1 MRDTEVR
8 LTTSAKAT
16 VVEKADATPDT
27 TINAEP
33 AEIAE
38 QPKSS
43 EPQCSS
49 VGSGFSRIA
58 AKVVLAIV
66 VSGFLTAVGVPDAVS
81 RTVYAQTPVIVER
94 VTFQEATDRAIAN
107 NPSAAIA
114 AAGILR
120 AEGLLAQAR
129 SGFMLQVT
137 GNVTTTTLNKGVEFQ
152 DAIVVPRSQVTA
164 SLTVDQP
171 IVAAAAWA
179 RRTQAKD
186 NVQIAE
192 LSAVETRRQIALAT
206 ADAYLSILAQL
217 RVLEGD
223 NRARDTA
230 RAHFDLATQL
240 EQQGT
245 GSRLNALRAQQ
256 QLSTF
261 ERQLESAS
269 LAVYRAREALGVLL
283 VANGPVDAVDEPS
296 FALPPDAAALGI
308 TNTDLMPVL
317 LQSRPDLKLFSS
329 QRQAAER
336 VLNDSS
342 KDRWPSLDAIFLPQ
356 TVRPAQFFTT
366 PDSWRFLLQANIPVF
381 DSGQR
386 SSQKTQRRAALD
398 IAQANLTGAITQ
410 ASSQVR
416 AAREAVAS
424 SERSLASAQ
433 AAADQGQQV
442 VNIVNVSFRAG
453 AATNIEVI
461 DAERSARD
469 ADTAV
474 AAAEDTLRRARLD
487 LLLALGRFP

>member
-1 MRDTEVR
+1 MRDVKVR
-8 LTTSAKAT
+8 LK
-16 VVEKADATPDT
+16 PDT
-27 TINAEP
+27 TPVTTA
-33 AEIAE
+33 AALT
-38 QPKSS
+38 
-43 EPQCSS
+43 S
-49 VGSGFSRIA
+49 VGSGFSLAVMMIA
-58 AKVVLAIV
+58 LTYV
-66 VSGFLTAVGVPDAVS
+66 VSGFS
-81 RTVYAQTPVIVER
+81 RTVLAQTPVVVER
-94 VTFQEATDRAIAN
+94 VTFQQAIDRAIAN

-129 SGFMLQVT
+129 SATMLQVT
-137 GNVTTTTLNKGVEFQ
+137 GNVTTTTLNKGVEFEGTT
-152 DAIVVPRSQVTA
+152 VSPRSQLSA
-164 SLTVDQP
+164 SLTVGQP

-179 RRTQAKD
+179 RRAQAND
-186 NVQIAE
+186 NLEIAG

-217 RVLEGD
+217 RVLEGN

-296 FALPPDAAALGI
+296 FALPADQAALGAPLGS
-308 TNTDLMPVL
+308 TNIDLAPVL
-317 LQSRPDLKLFSS
+317 LQARPDLRLFSS
-329 QRQAAER
+329 QRQAAAR
-336 VLNDSS
+336 VLDDSS
-342 KDRWPSLDAIFLPQ
+342 KDRWPSLDALFLPQ
-356 TVRPAQFFTT
+356 TVRPAGFFSEAN
-366 PDSWRFLLQANIPVF
+366 SWRFLLQANIPVF

-386 SSQKTQRRAALD
+386 SSLKTERRAALD
-398 IAQANLTGAITQ
+398 VAQANLTSALTQ

>member
-1 MRDTEVR
+1 M
-8 LTTSAKAT
+8 
-16 VVEKADATPDT
+16 
-27 TINAEP
+27 TIVAQVFRP
-33 AEIAE
+33 A
-38 QPKSS
+38 
-43 EPQCSS
+43 
-49 VGSGFSRIA
+49 VTF
-58 AKVVLAIV
+58 AIV
-66 VSGFLTAVGVPDAVS
+66 VLLSPTLYG
-81 RTVYAQTPVIVER
+81 QTPVVVER
-94 VTFQEATDRAIAN
+94 VTFQQAIDRAIAN
-107 NPSAAIA
+107 NPSAAVA

-129 SGFMLQVT
+129 SAMMPQVT
-137 GNVTTTTLNKGVEFQ
+137 GSVTTTTLNRGVDFQ
-152 DAIVVPRSQVTA
+152 GATVVPRSQVTA
-164 SLTVDQP
+164 SLTIDQP

-179 RRTQAKD
+179 RRAQARD

-192 LSAVETRRQIALAT
+192 LGAVETRRQIALAT

-230 RAHFDLATQL
+230 KAHFDLATEL
-240 EQQGT
+240 EQRGT

-269 LAVYRAREALGVLL
+269 LSVYRAREALGVLL

-296 FALPPDAAALGI
+296 FALPPDAAALGTTI
-308 TNTDLMPVL
+308 PVL
-317 LQSRPDLKLFSS
+317 LQSRPDLRLFLS
-329 QRQAAER
+329 QRLAAQR
-336 VLNDSS
+336 VLGDSS
-342 KDRWPSLDAIFLPQ
+342 KDRWPSIDAIFLPQ
-356 TVRPAQFFTT
+356 TVRPAQFFTQAN
-366 PDSWRFLLQANIPVF
+366 SWRFLLQAGIPVF

-386 SSQKTQRRAALD
+386 SSVKTQRQAALD
-398 IAQANLTGAITQ
+398 IAQASLTGAITQ

-424 SERSLASAQ
+424 GERSLTSAQ
-433 AAADQGQQV
+433 AAAGQAQQV

-469 ADTAV
+469 ADTAA
-474 AAAEDTLRRARLD
+474 AAAEDILRRARLD

>member
-1 MRDTEVR
+1 MRDPHVR
-8 LTTSAKAT
+8 P
-16 VVEKADATPDT
+16 EADAARDE
-27 TINAEP
+27 TINAEI

-38 QPKSS
+38 TPRFAVVAQVFRPA
-43 EPQCSS
+43 
-49 VGSGFSRIA
+49 VLVLIA
-58 AKVVLAIV
+58 AA
-66 VSGFLTAVGVPDAVS
+66 
-81 RTVYAQTPVIVER
+81 VYAQPPVVVER
-94 VTFQEATDRAIAN
+94 VTFQQAIDRATAN
-107 NPSAAIA
+107 NPSAAVA

-129 SGFMLQVT
+129 SAMLLQAT
-137 GNVTTTTLNKGVEFQ
+137 GNVTNTTLNQGVSFQ
-152 DAIVVPRSQVTA
+152 GTTVTPQSQITA

-179 RRTQAKD
+179 RRAQAKD

-192 LSAVETRRQIALAT
+192 LTAVETRRQVALAT

-223 NRARDTA
+223 NRARDNA

-269 LAVYRAREALGVLL
+269 LAVYQAREALGVLI
-283 VANGPVDAVDEPS
+283 VANGPVDAVDEPA
-296 FALPPDAAALGI
+296 FALPPDAAALGS

-317 LQSRPDLKLFSS
+317 LQSRPDLRLFSS

-342 KDRWPSLDAIFLPQ
+342 KDRWPSIDAIFVPQ
-356 TVRPAQFFTT
+356 TVRPSGFFTQ
-366 PDSWRFLLQANIPVF
+366 PNSWRLLLQANIPVF

-386 SSQKTQRRAALD
+386 SSFRTQRQAALN
-398 IAQANLTGAITQ
+398 IAQANLTGAMTE

-424 SERSLASAQ
+424 SERSLTSAQ

-474 AAAEDTLRRARLD
+474 AAAEDTLRRSRLD

>member
-1 MRDTEVR
+1 MRDPR
-8 LTTSAKAT
+8 
-16 VVEKADATPDT
+16 
-27 TINAEP
+27 
-33 AEIAE
+33 
-38 QPKSS
+38 
-43 EPQCSS
+43 
-49 VGSGFSRIA
+49 
-58 AKVVLAIV
+58 
-66 VSGFLTAVGVPDAVS
+66 VS
-81 RTVYAQTPVIVER
+81 RTVTAIALAVLMSGFGRTVFAQTPVIVER
-94 VTFQEATDRAIAN
+94 VTFQQAIDRAIAN
-107 NPSAAIA
+107 NPSTAVA

-129 SGFMLQVT
+129 SATLLQVT

-152 DAIVVPRSQVTA
+152 DTTVVPRSQVTV
-164 SLTVDQP
+164 SVNVDQP

-179 RRTQAKD
+179 RRAQAKD

-192 LSAVETRRQIALAT
+192 LSAAETRRQIALAT
-206 ADAYLSILAQL
+206 ADAYLSILARL

-230 RAHFDLATQL
+230 KAHFDLATQL

-261 ERQLESAS
+261 EQQIESAS
-269 LAVYRAREALGVLL
+269 LAVYLAREALGVLL
-283 VANGPVDAVDEPS
+283 VANGPVDAIDEPA
-296 FALPPDAAALGI
+296 FALSPDAAALGS
-308 TNTDLMPVL
+308 TTTDLTPVL
-317 LQSRPDLKLFSS
+317 LQARSDLRLFSS

-336 VLNDSS
+336 VVNDSS

-356 TVRPAQFFTT
+356 SVRPGQFFSQ

-381 DSGQR
+381 DGGQR
-386 SSQKTQRRAALD
+386 SSLKTQRRAALSV
-398 IAQANLTGAITQ
+398 AQANLTGAITQ

-416 AAREAVAS
+416 AAREGVAS
-424 SERSLASAQ
+424 GARSLASAQ
-433 AAADQGQQV
+433 AAADQAQQV

-474 AAAEDTLRRARLD
+474 AVTEDILRRARLD

>member
-1 MRDTEVR
+1 
-8 LTTSAKAT
+8 
-16 VVEKADATPDT
+16 
-27 TINAEP
+27 
-33 AEIAE
+33 
-38 QPKSS
+38 
-43 EPQCSS
+43 
-49 VGSGFSRIA
+49 
-58 AKVVLAIV
+58 
-66 VSGFLTAVGVPDAVS
+66 
-81 RTVYAQTPVIVER
+81 
-94 VTFQEATDRAIAN
+94 VTFQQAIDRALAN

-129 SGFMLQVT
+129 SATLPFVT
-137 GNVTTTTLNKGVEFQ
+137 AAVTDTTLNSGVSFQ
-152 DAIVVPRSQVTA
+152 GASVTPRTQIVA
-164 SLTVDQP
+164 SLTADMP

-179 RRTQAKD
+179 RRTEAKD
-186 NVQIAE
+186 NLQIAQ
-192 LSAVETRRQIALAT
+192 LSAVDIRRQVALAT

-217 RVLEGD
+217 RVLEG
-223 NRARDTA
+223 NSRASDTA

-261 ERQLESAS
+261 ERQVESAT
-269 LAVYRAREALGVLL
+269 LAVYRAREALGVLI
-283 VANGPVDAVDEPS
+283 VANGPVDAIDEPS
-296 FALPPDAAALGI
+296 FALPPDAAALGTTTAELLPI
-308 TNTDLMPVL
+308 L
-317 LQSRPDLKLFSS
+317 LQSRPDLRLSSS

-342 KDRWPSLDAIFLPQ
+342 KDRLPSLDAIFLPQ
-356 TVRPAQFFTT
+356 TVRPSGFFTQ
-366 PDSWRFLLQANIPVF
+366 PNSWRLLLQASVPIF

-386 SSQKTQRRAALD
+386 SSVRTQRRALLD
-398 IAQANLTGAITQ
+398 VAQANLTGAITQ

-424 SERSLASAQ
+424 GERSLVTAQ
-433 AAADQGQQV
+433 AAADQAQQV

-469 ADTAV
+469 SDTA
-474 AAAEDTLRRARLD
+474 AAVAEDTLRRARLD
-487 LLLALGRFP
+487 LLMALGRFP